1 MPAMPTEPM
10 RTSSTSSA
18 ESLLRSST
26 SLRRLVT
33 SSTWVMS
40 RNAPRCPARPK
51 GVRTMSTTTGS
62 RMRPPYVNVND
73 SQVSSLPQAA
83 GDGPQVPPDSSRRP
97 SLPNLNLRRPRLHR
111 PVHSYRREWV
121 VRGGE
126 VAGKRPAEH
135 KSQRPKGRV
144 THMRWLRDRIPGWRR
159 NQRPEEPAGEQ
170 PVPEP
175 PVQKPA
181 APGFE
186 RPRLVLLV
194 HDAAGPASY
203 QLHSFEDEAEA
214 ASFVQFWFPGDIDHG
229 VIAFWASHKEPEV
242 EAGERAAEVVVLVRD
257 ETRPKTVCPFS
268 FAGMDLA
275 QSWVARESDR
285 ELNTDQLLMYW
296 AVPARISHDQWG
308 RVHLWPSEPPTL
320 RPQGRLA
327 TPTKPVFE
335 PNPRSRRGEART
347 PENEE
352 APSEERL
359 ALPDEL
365 LASIDVEE
373 TAQVMDTPEEA
384 VAAAEEA
391 PAEVDTAAELLAE
404 TAAGGVSTAEGAQGP
419 PAEEPAEV
427 ETAAELLPETPAEAS
442 AATDE
447 APPVGEEPATFEEAG
462 PD

>member
-1 MPAMPTEPM
+1 
-10 RTSSTSSA
+10 
-18 ESLLRSST
+18 
-26 SLRRLVT
+26 
-33 SSTWVMS
+33 
-40 RNAPRCPARPK
+40 
-51 GVRTMSTTTGS
+51 
-62 RMRPPYVNVND
+62 
-73 SQVSSLPQAA
+73 
-83 GDGPQVPPDSSRRP
+83 
-97 SLPNLNLRRPRLHR
+97 
-111 PVHSYRREWV
+111 
-121 VRGGE
+121 
-126 VAGKRPAEH
+126 
-135 KSQRPKGRV
+135 
-144 THMRWLRDRIPGWRR
+144 MRWLRGRIPGWRR
-159 NQRPEEPAGEQ
+159 NQRPEEPAAEQ

-175 PVQKPA
+175 PDQKPA
-181 APGFE
+181 GLGFE

-194 HDAAGPASY
+194 RDAAGPASY

-214 ASFVQFWFPGDIDHG
+214 AAFVQLWFPSDSDHG

-242 EAGERAAEVVVLVRD
+242 GAGERAAEVVVLVRD

-308 RVHLWPSEPPTL
+308 RVHLWPSEPPAL

-335 PNPRSRRGEART
+335 PNPRSRRGEARA

-352 APSEERL
+352 APFEERL

-365 LASIDVEE
+365 LASIEAEE
-373 TAQVMDTPEEA
+373 TAQAMDTPTEA

-391 PAEVDTAAELLAE
+391 QEPPTEE
-404 TAAGGVSTAEGAQGP
+404 TAEM
-419 PAEEPAEV
+419 
-427 ETAAELLPETPAEAS
+427 ETAVELLPEMPAEAS

-447 APPVGEEPATFEEAG
+447 ASPAGDEPVAFEKAEPESDDEAFEPCDETDELLLRKRWEQRAG
-462 PD
+462 PFRGFGSPPGKF

>member
-1 MPAMPTEPM
+1 
-10 RTSSTSSA
+10 
-18 ESLLRSST
+18 
-26 SLRRLVT
+26 
-33 SSTWVMS
+33 
-40 RNAPRCPARPK
+40 
-51 GVRTMSTTTGS
+51 
-62 RMRPPYVNVND
+62 
-73 SQVSSLPQAA
+73 
-83 GDGPQVPPDSSRRP
+83 
-97 SLPNLNLRRPRLHR
+97 
-111 PVHSYRREWV
+111 
-121 VRGGE
+121 
-126 VAGKRPAEH
+126 
-135 KSQRPKGRV
+135 
-144 THMRWLRDRIPGWRR
+144 MRWLRDRIPGWRR
-159 NQRPEEPAGEQ
+159 NQRPEEPAAEQ

-214 ASFVQFWFPGDIDHG
+214 AAFVQFWFPGDIDHG

-296 AVPARISHDQWG
+296 AVPARISRDHWG
-308 RVHLWPSEPPTL
+308 RVYLWPSEPPAL

-335 PNPRSRRGEART
+335 PNPRSRRGEARA

-352 APSEERL
+352 APFEERL

-365 LASIDVEE
+365 LASIEVEE
-373 TAQVMDTPEEA
+373 TAQVMDTSAEAVAAVGDAQEPPAEEPPEVETVAELLPEAPAEA
-384 VAAAEEA
+384 VAAAGDAQEPPTE
-391 PAEVDTAAELLAE
+391 E
-404 TAAGGVSTAEGAQGP
+404 TAEM
-419 PAEEPAEV
+419 
-427 ETAAELLPETPAEAS
+427 ETAAELLPETPAEVE
-442 AATDE
+442 AADD
-447 APPVGEEPATFEEAG
+447 APPLGEEPAAFEDEGVESGEKAFDPDSEIDRLLRSSRWEQREG
-462 PD
+462 PFRGFGSPPGKF

>member
-1 MPAMPTEPM
+1 
-10 RTSSTSSA
+10 
-18 ESLLRSST
+18 
-26 SLRRLVT
+26 
-33 SSTWVMS
+33 
-40 RNAPRCPARPK
+40 
-51 GVRTMSTTTGS
+51 
-62 RMRPPYVNVND
+62 
-73 SQVSSLPQAA
+73 
-83 GDGPQVPPDSSRRP
+83 
-97 SLPNLNLRRPRLHR
+97 
-111 PVHSYRREWV
+111 
-121 VRGGE
+121 
-126 VAGKRPAEH
+126 
-135 KSQRPKGRV
+135 
-144 THMRWLRDRIPGWRR
+144 MRWLRDRIPGWRR
-159 NQRPEEPAGEQ
+159 NQRPEEPAAEQ

-194 HDAAGPASY
+194 RDAAGPASY

-214 ASFVQFWFPGDIDHG
+214 AAFVQLWFPSDSDHG

-242 EAGERAAEVVVLVRD
+242 RAGERAVEVVVLVRD

-335 PNPRSRRGEART
+335 PNPRSRRGEARA

-352 APSEERL
+352 APFEERL
-359 ALPDEL
+359 ALPDKL
-365 LASIDVEE
+365 LASIEVEE
-373 TAQVMDTPEEA
+373 TAQAMETPAEA

-391 PAEVDTAAELLAE
+391 QE
-404 TAAGGVSTAEGAQGP
+404 P

-427 ETAAELLPETPAEAS
+427 ETVAELLVETPAETVAAAWDAQEPPAEEPATFEEMAADLLPETPAETS

-447 APPVGEEPATFEEAG
+447 TPPAGEEPVAFEKAEPESDGEAFEPCDETDELLRRRRWEQRQG
-462 PD
+462 PFRGFGSPPGKF

>member
-1 MPAMPTEPM
+1 
-10 RTSSTSSA
+10 
-18 ESLLRSST
+18 
-26 SLRRLVT
+26 
-33 SSTWVMS
+33 MS
-40 RNAPRCPARPK
+40 
-51 GVRTMSTTTGS
+51 
-62 RMRPPYVNVND
+62 
-73 SQVSSLPQAA
+73 
-83 GDGPQVPPDSSRRP
+83 
-97 SLPNLNLRRPRLHR
+97 
-111 PVHSYRREWV
+111 
-121 VRGGE
+121 
-126 VAGKRPAEH
+126 
-135 KSQRPKGRV
+135 
-144 THMRWLRDRIPGWRR
+144 WLRNRIPGFRR
-159 NQRPEEPAGEQ
+159 NQRPEEPVAEHL
-170 PVPEP
+170 VPEP

-181 APGFE
+181 ASGFE

-194 HDAAGPASY
+194 RDAAGPASY

-214 ASFVQFWFPGDIDHG
+214 AALVQLWFPSDSDHG

-242 EAGERAAEVVVLVRD
+242 RAGERAVEVVVLVRD

-335 PNPRSRRGEART
+335 PNPRSRRGEARA

-352 APSEERL
+352 APFEERR

-365 LASIDVEE
+365 LASIEAEE
-373 TAQVMDTPEEA
+373 TAQAMDTPTEA

-391 PAEVDTAAELLAE
+391 PE
-404 TAAGGVSTAEGAQGP
+404 P

-427 ETAAELLPETPAEAS
+427 ETVTELLPETPAEAVAAADDHAPPTGEVPATFEEMAAELLAETPAEAS
-442 AATDE
+442 AATDD
-447 APPVGEEPATFEEAG
+447 APPAGEEPAAFEEVEPGSDGEALKSYEEIDRLLGRKRWEQREG
-462 PD
+462 PFRGFGSPPGKF

>member
-1 MPAMPTEPM
+1 
-10 RTSSTSSA
+10 
-18 ESLLRSST
+18 
-26 SLRRLVT
+26 
-33 SSTWVMS
+33 MS
-40 RNAPRCPARPK
+40 
-51 GVRTMSTTTGS
+51 
-62 RMRPPYVNVND
+62 
-73 SQVSSLPQAA
+73 
-83 GDGPQVPPDSSRRP
+83 
-97 SLPNLNLRRPRLHR
+97 
-111 PVHSYRREWV
+111 
-121 VRGGE
+121 
-126 VAGKRPAEH
+126 
-135 KSQRPKGRV
+135 
-144 THMRWLRDRIPGWRR
+144 WLRNRIPGWRR
-159 NQRPEEPAGEQ
+159 NQRPEEPVAEQ
-170 PVPEP
+170 LVPEP

-181 APGFE
+181 ASGFE

-194 HDAAGPASY
+194 RDAAGPASY

-214 ASFVQFWFPGDIDHG
+214 AALVQLWFPSDSDHG

-242 EAGERAAEVVVLVRD
+242 RAGERAVEVVVLVRD

-335 PNPRSRRGEART
+335 PNLRSRRGQARA
-347 PENEE
+347 PGNEE

-384 VAAAEEA
+384 IAAAEEA
-391 PAEVDTAAELLAE
+391 
-404 TAAGGVSTAEGAQGP
+404 
-419 PAEEPAEV
+419 PAEV
-427 ETAAELLPETPAEAS
+427 ETAAELLPETPAEVETVAELLAEAEETAS
-442 AATDE
+442 TTDD
-447 APPVGEEPATFEEAG
+447 APPAVEEAEPEGDDDAREPYSYEEIERLLRGKRWERHEG
-462 PD
+462 PFRGFGSPPGKF